1 MTMGDPNITRQK
13 GRLFCMKQNPTSND
27 TIDVEQALD
36 GIEISN
42 GMDWSLDGQTFF
54 YVDSLAGKIYGFNFD
69 CKTGK
74 LDWQNQRIIFDF
86 KNHPE
91 LKGFPDG
98 LAICDRGHLWVAT
111 FEGKKVFYFDILILN

>member
-1 MTMGDPNITRQK
+1 MYDMQ
-13 GRLFCMKQNPTSND
+13 
-27 TIDVEQALD
+27 QAK
-36 GIEISN
+36 
-42 GMDWSLDGQTFF
+42 
-54 YVDSLAGKIYGFNFD
+54 VDSLAGKIYGFNFD

-74 LDWQNQRIIFDF
+74 LDWRNQRVVFDF

-111 FEGKKVFYFDILILN
+111 FEGKKVSYFDILILKLKINNASNQLKF